1 MNGPL
6 ATDLDCGDE
15 NDSLTEEQLPP
26 RLPTRRL
33 EFDALAAQLVIRG
46 LAERKQDEVVEVAL
60 SSGGLVT
67 TRREAGMRPG
77 TGTF

>member
-1 MNGPL
+1 MNGAL
-6 ATDLDCGDE
+6 ATELDCGDE

-33 EFDALAAQLVIRG
+33 EFDALAAQLVIRC

-67 TRREAGMRPG
+67 TGREAGVSPG